1 MNAELKAKG
10 ISVKIDARDNVR
22 SGFKFAEY
30 ELKGV
35 PVRLAMGPRDLAGD
49 TIEIVRR
56 DTLAKETV
64 SQEGI
69 VDRIEK
75 LLVDIQD
82 GIYNK
87 ALKFRE
93 EMTTRV
99 DTYDEFK
106 RVLDE
111 KGGFILA
118 HWDGTPETEEQIK
131 AETKATIRCI
141 PVDAP
146 EEDGVCIISGK
157 PSKRRVLFARSY

>member
-1 MNAELKAKG
+1 
-10 ISVKIDARDNVR
+10 
-22 SGFKFAEY
+22 
-30 ELKGV
+30 
-35 PVRLAMGPRDLAGD
+35 MGPRDLAGD

-93 EMTTRV
+93 KMTTRV

-106 RVLDE
+106 RVAL
-111 KGGFILA
+111 
-118 HWDGTPETEEQIK
+118 T
-131 AETKATIRCI
+131 
-141 PVDAP
+141 
-146 EEDGVCIISGK
+146 
-157 PSKRRVLFARSY
+157 RRVALSLPLGRHP